1 MPARRLSQTV
11 LLAVAPSHR
20 RQGIGKRLVAEGL
33 AALARE
39 GIQKCHLLVFAGN
52 AEGRRFGQCV
62 ASEHRD
68 KLAPFEVNR
77 V

>member
-33 AALARE
+33 AALARA
-39 GIQKCHLLVFAGN
+39 GIQKCHLLVFAGSV
-52 AEGRRFGQCV
+52 EGWEFLQRIGADQRGG
-62 ASEHRD
+62 
-68 KLAPFEVNR
+68 LAVDSLWAK
-77 V
+77 